1 MLLQHFAALPPH
13 PAIIL
18 GGGSAFGRTLAENLA
33 QAGVPVARCLRPGHN
48 LNHEETGLTLNDRAS
63 LAADLYLDPE
73 DKRYTPETL
82 PERCRERFGKDV
94 RYLID
99 LLHSRFES
107 LLAKAE
113 PKDIENWAAVD
124 IALRARCLR
133 AISRTMLLNRSGR
146 AIFISS
152 TAAERPGH
160 GQAYYAAAKL
170 AGEAL
175 YRSLGLEM
183 AGRGVSA
190 CSVRLGLMDTG
201 RGRQFLEARGKNQNM
216 PTDGLVRIEDA
227 VELIMF
233 LLTPAAS
240 AINAST
246 ITMDLG
252 RNTVKQL

>member
-1 MLLQHFAALPPH
+1 M
-13 PAIIL
+13 
-18 GGGSAFGRTLAENLA
+18 A

-48 LNHEETGLTLNDRAS
+48 LNHEEIGLDLNDGTS
-63 LAADLYLDPE
+63 LVADLYLDPE
-73 DKRYTPETL
+73 NKRYAPETL
-82 PERCRERFGKDV
+82 PERCRERFGQDV
-94 RYLID
+94 CYLID

-113 PKDIENWAAVD
+113 PKDIETWAAVD

-152 TAAERPGH
+152 TAAERPAH

-190 CSVRLGLMDTG
+190 CSVRLGLLDTG
-201 RGRQFLEARGKNQNM
+201 RGRQLLESRRKNQNM
-216 PTDGLVRIEDA
+216 SADGVVRLEDA
-227 VELIMF
+227 VGLIIF

-246 ITMDLG
+246 ITMDHG
-252 RNTVKQL
+252 RNAVKPL